1 MSYAIF
7 RSESINTLKDLG
19 EIGAHNKRDKKS
31 YKSNP
36 DIDMSKSKNN
46 IEIVPLNERYSK
58 GYYELVKEYRKEYEE
73 KQKITDN
80 RRIVAALPTIKYL
93 IENNAKIIL
102 CSHIGKT
109 GKNISLAPVAIRL
122 SELLNKNVPLLKDIY
137 SDETTKIINSMKN
150 GDVVLLENTRMTEAE
165 EKNDPEFAK
174 KLASFADIFVN
185 DAFGSAHR
193 AHASTEGVTHY
204 LPSVCGFLIEKEI
217 DALDKG
223 INNPK
228 RPLVAIV
235 GGAKVS
241 SKIDVLNN
249 LLDKVDTLLIGGA
262 MTYTFV
268 KAQGGKVG
276 NSLCEDDKIDVAA
289 EILKKALDK
298 EVRLLTPVDSL
309 VADKM
314 DEDSKTMVTNSAEI
328 PDGYMGLDIGP
339 KTIELYKQEIENAG
353 TVVWNGPVGVF
364 EINKFST
371 GTRAIAEA
379 MANSKCIS
387 IIGGGDSAAA
397 VEKFGLEDKMSH
409 VSTGGGASLE
419 FMEGKKLPGIE
430 ALNDKE

>member
-1 MSYAIF
+1 M
-7 RSESINTLKDLG
+7 L
-19 EIGAHNKRDKKS
+19 NKKTVRDIEVDSKKVLVRCDF
-31 YKSNP
+31 N
-36 DIDMSKSKNN
+36 
-46 IEIVPLNERYSK
+46 VPLD
-58 GYYELVKEYRKEYEE
+58 KETG
-73 KQKITDN
+73 KITSDK
-80 RRIVAALPTIKYL
+80 RIVESLKTIKYL

-137 SDETTKIINSMKN
+137 SDETTKTINSMKN

-314 DEDSKTMVTNSAEI
+314 DEDSKIMVTNSAEI

>member
-1 MSYAIF
+1 M
-7 RSESINTLKDLG
+7 L
-19 EIGAHNKRDKKS
+19 NKKTVRDIEVDSKKVLVRCDF
-31 YKSNP
+31 N
-36 DIDMSKSKNN
+36 
-46 IEIVPLNERYSK
+46 VPLD
-58 GYYELVKEYRKEYEE
+58 KETG
-73 KQKITDN
+73 KITSDK
-80 RRIVAALPTIKYL
+80 RIVESLKTIKYL

-137 SDETTKIINSMKN
+137 SDETTKTINSMKN

-371 GTRAIAEA
+371 GTRAIAEV

>member
-1 MSYAIF
+1 M
-7 RSESINTLKDLG
+7 L
-19 EIGAHNKRDKKS
+19 NKKTVRDIEVDSKKVLVRCDF
-31 YKSNP
+31 N
-36 DIDMSKSKNN
+36 
-46 IEIVPLNERYSK
+46 VPLD
-58 GYYELVKEYRKEYEE
+58 KETG
-73 KQKITDN
+73 KITSDK
-80 RRIVAALPTIKYL
+80 RIVESLKTIKYL

-109 GKNISLAPVAIRL
+109 GKNISLAPVATRL

-137 SDETTKIINSMKN
+137 SDETTKTINSMKN

-193 AHASTEGVTHY
+193 AHASTEGITHY

>member
-1 MSYAIF
+1 M
-7 RSESINTLKDLG
+7 L
-19 EIGAHNKRDKKS
+19 NKKTVRDIEVDSKKVLVRCDF
-31 YKSNP
+31 N
-36 DIDMSKSKNN
+36 
-46 IEIVPLNERYSK
+46 VPLD
-58 GYYELVKEYRKEYEE
+58 KETG
-73 KQKITDN
+73 KITSDK
-80 RRIVAALPTIKYL
+80 RIVESLKTIKYL

-430 ALNDKE
+430 VLNDKE

>member
-1 MSYAIF
+1 M
-7 RSESINTLKDLG
+7 L
-19 EIGAHNKRDKKS
+19 NKKTVRDIEVDSKKVLVRCDF
-31 YKSNP
+31 N
-36 DIDMSKSKNN
+36 
-46 IEIVPLNERYSK
+46 VPLD
-58 GYYELVKEYRKEYEE
+58 KETG
-73 KQKITDN
+73 KITSDK
-80 RRIVAALPTIKYL
+80 RIVESLKTIKYL

-109 GKNISLAPVAIRL
+109 GKNISLAPVATRL

-137 SDETTKIINSMKN
+137 SDETTKTINSMKN
-150 GDVVLLENTRMTEAE
+150 GDVVLLENTRMTETE

-387 IIGGGDSAAA
+387 IIGGGDSVAA

>member
-1 MSYAIF
+1 M
-7 RSESINTLKDLG
+7 L
-19 EIGAHNKRDKKS
+19 NKKTVRDIEVDSKKVLVRCDF
-31 YKSNP
+31 N
-36 DIDMSKSKNN
+36 
-46 IEIVPLNERYSK
+46 VPLD
-58 GYYELVKEYRKEYEE
+58 KETG
-73 KQKITDN
+73 KITSDK
-80 RRIVAALPTIKYL
+80 RIVESLKTIKYL

-109 GKNISLAPVAIRL
+109 GKNISLAPVATRL
-122 SELLNKNVPLLKDIY
+122 FELLNKNVPLLKDIY
-137 SDETTKIINSMKN
+137 SDETTKTINSMKN

-314 DEDSKTMVTNSAEI
+314 DEDSKTMVTSSAEI

>member
-1 MSYAIF
+1 M
-7 RSESINTLKDLG
+7 L
-19 EIGAHNKRDKKS
+19 NKKTVRDIEVDSKKVLVRCDF
-31 YKSNP
+31 N
-36 DIDMSKSKNN
+36 
-46 IEIVPLNERYSK
+46 VPLD
-58 GYYELVKEYRKEYEE
+58 KETG
-73 KQKITDN
+73 KITSDK
-80 RRIVAALPTIKYL
+80 RIVESLKTIKYL

-109 GKNISLAPVAIRL
+109 GKNISLAPVATRL

-137 SDETTKIINSMKN
+137 SDETTKTINSMKN

-204 LPSVCGFLIEKEI
+204 LPSVCGFLIEKEL

>member
-1 MSYAIF
+1 M
-7 RSESINTLKDLG
+7 L
-19 EIGAHNKRDKKS
+19 NKKTVRDIEVDSKKVLVRCDF
-31 YKSNP
+31 N
-36 DIDMSKSKNN
+36 
-46 IEIVPLNERYSK
+46 VPLD
-58 GYYELVKEYRKEYEE
+58 KETG
-73 KQKITDN
+73 KITSDK
-80 RRIVAALPTIKYL
+80 RIVESLKTIKYL

-109 GKNISLAPVAIRL
+109 GKNISLAPVATRL

-137 SDETTKIINSMKN
+137 SDETTKTINSMKN

-314 DEDSKTMVTNSAEI
+314 DEDSKTMVTSSAEI

>member
-1 MSYAIF
+1 M
-7 RSESINTLKDLG
+7 L
-19 EIGAHNKRDKKS
+19 NKKTVRDIEVDSKKVLVRCDF
-31 YKSNP
+31 N
-36 DIDMSKSKNN
+36 
-46 IEIVPLNERYSK
+46 VPLD
-58 GYYELVKEYRKEYEE
+58 KETG
-73 KQKITDN
+73 KITSDK
-80 RRIVAALPTIKYL
+80 RIVESLKTIKYL

-150 GDVVLLENTRMTEAE
+150 GNVVLLENTRMTEAE